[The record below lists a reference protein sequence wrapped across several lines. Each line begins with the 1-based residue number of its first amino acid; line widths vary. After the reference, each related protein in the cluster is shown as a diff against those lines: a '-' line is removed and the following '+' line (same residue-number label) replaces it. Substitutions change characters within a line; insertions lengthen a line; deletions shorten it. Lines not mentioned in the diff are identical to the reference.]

1 MKQKH
6 LDMYMRI
13 VEAVAQTSEAE
24 RLKVG
29 SIAVKDGKIL
39 AEAYNGT
46 PRNWPTNLCEDW
58 EGKTKPVVTH
68 SEDNLIRK
76 LARST
81 ESSVGATV
89 LCSHSCCLSCAI
101 KLVDVGIYTF
111 YYKDEYRTLEGIEYL
126 LNNGVEVIKYE
137 EEI

>member
-1 MKQKH
+1 MKKKH

-13 VEAVAQTSEAE
+13 VDAVAQTSEAQ

-46 PRNWPTNLCEDW
+46 PRNWPTNLCEGED
-58 EGKTKPVVTH
+58 GKTKSVVTH

-89 LCSHSCCLSCAI
+89 MCSHACCLSCAI
-101 KLVDVGIYTF
+101 KLVDVGISKF
-111 YYKDEYRTLEGIEYL
+111 YYKDVYRTDEGLEYL
-126 LNNGVEVIKYE
+126 KTNGVEVVKYE
-137 EEI
+137 IQ